1 MRVQGSQ
8 RVNNRS
14 KKAARALLLHRLYRE
29 VPVDIDTFITD
40 PRYMGGITH
49 DAEGHCSVW
58 PRWRHEIRQIFA
70 DDHKYIH
77 VLTGAIGIG
86 KTRTAILALCYVLY
100 RILCYR
106 NPQTA
111 LGAQKG
117 GKLTVVFF
125 NLTKSMSDSRG
136 YGLLMEYLLSSPW
149 FLDIG
154 KKMGSKDN
162 PYIKLPFVDFRVAS
176 PLMKGFGVQGLD
188 VIAALMDEVD
198 NPEASEKHQKR
209 VVEAFDSAYERLKSR
224 FVYQGKCRGRF
235 FLVASK
241 QDKVSFLNTFV
252 AKMQSSPVI
261 RVVDM
266 PQWEAQAGR
275 RGNKYSGKGFMVS
288 IGDPY
293 HPPVIIETR
302 AQLNEIRKLGFQT
315 IIVPVEEKDVFQRNI
330 VTALRDVAGIS
341 VSHIRSTKLFPAE
354 SSIMVCMD
362 RTISNPCKVITIK
375 VGLHDKIDFTKFLDF
390 SSITVHP
397 NIPRFIHQD
406 FSYSGNGDATGIA
419 MSCLKGWTDR
429 NRELP
434 DGTFKKEKLAVV
446 HTDFVLRIK
455 GKPGDRIPQ
464 HKIRQF
470 ILDLRDVYH
479 FNIRLYTAD
488 LRIATED
495 GKQILERAG
504 VACDYISMDTNPQ
517 YYREFRNMVFEQ
529 RWHTPFHP
537 YLFFELKHLE
547 DDQVKN
553 RIDHPDEVPEIETL
567 EDGSQRQVVLVG
579 SKDCAD
585 AVAGSV
591 ISAIKN
597 TESPPDVEIMTDI
610 IHKMK
615 SVPDVI
621 QNDLGLLDVK
631 SMSGPEVVDAPTTM
645 TKKDRDSYANLLEKT
660 KGLHQ
665 RRF

>member
-1 MRVQGSQ
+1 MKIRGIT
-8 RVNNRS
+8 RLTRRER
-14 KKAARALLLHRLYRE
+14 KAAKAALMHRLYRE
-29 VPVDIDTFITD
+29 VPVDIDTFIDD
-40 PRYMGGITH
+40 PRYMGSITH
-49 DAEGHCSVW
+49 DAEGYCTVW
-58 PRWRHEIRQIFA
+58 PRWRWELRQMFNG
-70 DDHKYIH
+70 DQKYIH

-86 KTRTAILALCYVLY
+86 KTRTAILALCYVIY

-106 NPQTA
+106 DPQTA
-111 LGAQKG
+111 LGAQKL

-136 YGLLMEYLLSSPW
+136 YGLLQEYLLSSPW
-149 FLDIG
+149 FLNIG
-154 KKMGSKDN
+154 TKLGSKEN
-162 PYIKLPFVDFRVAS
+162 PYIRLPHIDFRVAS

-241 QDKVSFLNTFV
+241 QDRVSFLNTFI

-275 RGNKYSGKGFMVS
+275 RGRKYCGKGFMVS

-293 HPPVIIETR
+293 NPPVIIETR
-302 AQLNEIRKLGFQT
+302 AQLKEVREKGFQT
-315 IIVPVEEKDVFQRNI
+315 IIVPIEEKDVFQRNI

-341 VSHIRSTKLFPAE
+341 TSHIRSTKLFPAE
-354 SSIMVCMD
+354 SSIAVCMD
-362 RTISNPCKVITIK
+362 RDVRNPVKAITIK
-375 VGLHDKIDFTKFLDF
+375 VGLHDDIDFTKFIDF
-390 SSITVHP
+390 TSITVP
-397 NIPRFIHQD
+397 RNIPRFIHQD
-406 FSYSGNGDATGIA
+406 FSYSGEGDATGIA
-419 MSCLKGWTDR
+419 MSCLKGWTER

-446 HTDFVLRIK
+446 ETDFVLRIK
-455 GKPGDRIPQ
+455 ARGGDRIPQ

-470 ILDLRDVYH
+470 ILDLRDIYK
-479 FNIRLYTAD
+479 FNIHLCTFD
-488 LRIATED
+488 LRVGTED

-504 VACDYISMDTNPQ
+504 MNCDHLSMDTSPQ

-553 RIDHPDEVPEIETL
+553 RIDHPEEVPEIETL
-567 EDGSQRQVVLVG
+567 KDGSQRQVVLRG

-597 TESPPDVEIMTDI
+597 TEEPPDVEVMSAILE
-610 IHKMK
+610 KMK
-615 SVPDVI
+615 PIVPVI
-621 QNDLGLLDVK
+621 ENDLGLLDVK
-631 SMSGPEVVDAPTTM
+631 RFNGPKDDAPSTM
-645 TKKDRDSYANLLEKT
+645 SPEDMSSYEKLLQKM
-660 KGLHQ
+660 KGLH
-665 RRF
+665 RRTY

>member
-1 MRVQGSQ
+1 MRIQGQ
-8 RVNNRS
+8 KRLNRT
-14 KKAARALLLHRLYRE
+14 KKAARAALLHRLYRE
-29 VPVDIDTFITD
+29 VPVSIDTFIDD
-40 PRYMGGITH
+40 PKYMGSITH
-49 DAEGHCSVW
+49 DDGGYCTVW
-58 PRWRHEIRQIFA
+58 PRWRHELRQMFV
-70 DDHKYIH
+70 DERKYIN

-86 KTRTAILALCYVLY
+86 KTRTAILALCYVTY

-111 LGAQKG
+111 LGAQKL

-136 YGLLMEYLLSSPW
+136 YGLFQEYLLSSPW
-149 FLDIG
+149 FLNIG
-154 KKMGSKDN
+154 TKMGSKEN
-162 PYIKLPFVDFRVAS
+162 PYIKLPFIDFRVAS

-241 QDKVSFLNTFV
+241 QDKVSFLNTFI

-275 RGNKYSGKGFMVS
+275 RGKKYCGKGFMVS
-288 IGDPY
+288 VGDPY
-293 HPPVIIETR
+293 HPPKIIETR
-302 AQLNEIRKLGFQT
+302 AQLKEVREKGFQT

-341 VSHIRSTKLFPAE
+341 VSHVRSTKLFPAE
-354 SSIMVCMD
+354 SSIMECMD
-362 RTISNPCKVITIK
+362 HTVSNPCKVITIK
-375 VGLHDKIDFTKFLDF
+375 VGLHDDINFAKYIDFTR
-390 SSITVHP
+390 IQVAR

-406 FSYSGNGDATGIA
+406 FSYSGNGDATGLA
-419 MSCLKGWTDR
+419 MSCLRGWTER
-429 NRELP
+429 NRELQ

-446 HTDFVLRIK
+446 ETDFVLRIK
-455 GKPGDRIPQ
+455 AHPGDRIPQ
-464 HKIRQF
+464 HRIRQF
-470 ILDLRDVYH
+470 ILDLRDVYK
-479 FNIRLYTAD
+479 FNIMLCTFD
-488 LRIATED
+488 LRVATED

-504 VACDYISMDTNPQ
+504 VACDYLSMDTNPQ
-517 YYREFRNMVFEQ
+517 YYREFRNMVFEE
-529 RWHTPFHP
+529 RWHTPFNP

-547 DDQVKN
+547 DDLVKN
-553 RIDHPDEVPEIETL
+553 KIDHPEEVPEIETL

-591 ISAIKN
+591 IAAIKN
-597 TESPPDVEIMTDI
+597 TEMPPDVEVMTNI
-610 IHKMK
+610 INKMK
-615 SVPDVI
+615 PAPMVLED
-621 QNDLGLLDVK
+621 DLGFLDVK
-631 SMSGPEVVDAPTTM
+631 RVNGPKDESTSTM
-645 TKKDRDSYANLLEKT
+645 GEKEKSDYLKLLSKT
-660 KGLHQ
+660 KGLH
-665 RRF
+665 RRTYG

>member
-1 MRVQGSQ
+1 MRIQGM
-8 RVNNRS
+8 RRLNRT
-14 KKAARALLLHRLYRE
+14 KKAAKASLLHRLYRE
-29 VPVDIDTFITD
+29 VPVSIDTFID
-40 PRYMGGITH
+40 DKKYMGSITH
-49 DAEGHCSVW
+49 DDEGYCTVW
-58 PRWRHEIRQIFA
+58 PRWRHELRQMFA
-70 DDHKYIH
+70 DERKYIN

-86 KTRTAILALCYVLY
+86 KTRTAILALCYVIY

-111 LGAQKG
+111 LGAQKL

-136 YGLLMEYLLSSPW
+136 YGLLQEYLLSSPW
-149 FLDIG
+149 FLNIG
-154 KKMGSKDN
+154 TKLGSKEN
-162 PYIKLPFVDFRVAS
+162 PYIKLPFIDFRVAS

-241 QDKVSFLNTFV
+241 QDKVSFLNTFI

-275 RGNKYSGKGFMVS
+275 RGQKYCGKGFMVS
-288 IGDPY
+288 VGDPY
-293 HPPVIIETR
+293 HPPKIIETR
-302 AQLNEIRKLGFQT
+302 DQLKEVREKGFQT
-315 IIVPVEEKDVFQRNI
+315 IIVPIEEKDVFQRNI

-354 SSIMVCMD
+354 SSIMECMD
-362 RTISNPCKVITIK
+362 RTVPNPCKVITIK
-375 VGLHDKIDFTKFLDF
+375 VGLHDDINFAKYVDFTR
-390 SSITVHP
+390 IQVP
-397 NIPRFIHQD
+397 RNIPRFIHQD
-406 FSYSGNGDATGIA
+406 FSYSGNGDATGLA
-419 MSCLKGWTDR
+419 MSCLRGWTER
-429 NRELP
+429 NRELQ

-446 HTDFVLRIK
+446 ETDFVLRIK
-455 GKPGDRIPQ
+455 AHPGDRIPQ

-470 ILDLRDVYH
+470 ILDLRDVYK
-479 FNIRLYTAD
+479 FNIMLCTFD
-488 LRIATED
+488 LRVATED
-495 GKQILERAG
+495 GKQILERSG
-504 VACDYISMDTNPQ
+504 VECDYLSMDTNPQ
-517 YYREFRNMVFEQ
+517 YYREFRNMVFEE
-529 RWHTPFHP
+529 RWHTPFNP

-547 DDQVKN
+547 DDLVKN
-553 RIDHPDEVPEIETL
+553 RIDHPEEVPEIETL

-597 TESPPDVEIMTDI
+597 TEMPPDVEIMTNI
-610 IHKMK
+610 INKMK
-615 SVPDVI
+615 PTPMVLED
-621 QNDLGLLDVK
+621 DLELLDVK
-631 SMSGPEVVDAPTTM
+631 RVNGP
-645 TKKDRDSYANLLEKT
+645 KDETSAMGEKEKSDYLKLLSKT
-660 KGLHQ
+660 KGLH
-665 RRF
+665 RRTY